1 MFTINKTVLSLGLL
15 CAQLGSTSLVS
26 AAETAPGINNFK
38 KPFNEYSWVTAH
50 NGYLDDMRTQLNR
63 GVRGFMLDLHPG
75 TSSGEADAYLCHTPK
90 DPGAC
95 NIGTNTKFADALNN
109 VFLPFLRSNPN
120 AVVTLLLETRVEKAS
135 LTRAISQV
143 PGLADWVFDPAVYKN
158 SATWPT
164 LEQMIGTGKRLV
176 ILTDRH
182 DGVYP
187 VSGKT
192 VNVLLDNKWESQ
204 NYWDLGITSLKH
216 DWSCPSRWTNYY
228 PTVAASGFER
238 WPRLFV
244 MNQFHAWGATAPHA
258 GDTDNNLTWLER
270 RVDNHC
276 ASALGKRTA
285 PSFMTIDFNQTGD
298 AFPYAAA
305 LTQGGFY
312 FYEKNH
318 TDKTGDTACVVPAGQ
333 ELDFSLPAR
342 GCEKD
347 EARSLEL
354 RGVAKGTRLSVYD
367 STGGNTSDDY
377 TFVDV
382 KRDIGINESV
392 KLGSFETNF
401 ESADIK
407 VTHVRNNGLD
417 GKISRI
423 SIGKTPAPGDFRDA
437 SVVFYEGNSATQNVV
452 CSVNLATTRAFN
464 FSGDCDNDEARSAK
478 VLKAKAGSSFMVY
491 GNKNMNENQGYA
503 RVDFLSDI
511 TTPVVIGSFE
521 RSYNAGAY
529 RVIRGGPSNTLDGQ
543 VSSMRIMAP

>member
-1 MFTINKTVLSLGLL
+1 MFTIKKTVLSLGLL
-15 CAQLGSTSLVS
+15 CSQFGSLPLVF

-75 TSSGEADAYLCHTPK
+75 NLTGGADAYLCHTGEK
-90 DPGAC
+90 
-95 NIGTNTKFADALNN
+95 GTCDIRTDMKFTDALNN
-109 VFLPFLRSNPN
+109 VFLPYLRSNPN
-120 AVVTLLLETRVEKAS
+120 AVVTLLLENLVERNAFNEAMN
-135 LTRAISQV
+135 RV
-143 PGLADWVFDPAVYKN
+143 PGLADWVFDPKAYSN
-158 SATWPT
+158 TRTWPT
-164 LEQMIGTGKRLV
+164 LEQMIGSGKRLV
-176 ILTDRH
+176 ILSDRNA
-182 DGVYP
+182 GEYMVNGKV
-187 VSGKT
+187 VS
-192 VNVLLDNKWESQ
+192 VLQDNQWESQ
-204 NYWDLGITSLKH
+204 NHWDLGVTTVKH

-228 PTVAASGFER
+228 PTVAASGFTQ
-238 WPRLFV
+238 WPMLFV
-244 MNQFHAWGATAPHA
+244 MNQFHAWGATSLHA
-258 GDTDNNLTWLER
+258 GSTDNNLTWLER
-270 RVDNHC
+270 RVDNRC

-285 PSFMTIDFNQTGD
+285 PSFLTIDFNQTGD

-312 FYEKNH
+312 FYSKNNV
-318 TDKTGDTACVVPAGQ
+318 DKTGDSVCVVPAGQ
-333 ELDFSLPAR
+333 DLDFSLPAR
-342 GCEKD
+342 GCEND

-354 RGVAKGTRLSVYD
+354 RGIAKGTRLSVYD

-401 ESADIK
+401 ENADIK

-452 CSVNLATTRAFN
+452 CTVNLATTRAFN

-503 RVDFLSDI
+503 RVDFISDI

-521 RSYNAGAY
+521 RSYDAGAY
-529 RVIRGGPSNTLDGQ
+529 RVIRGGPSNTLDGK
-543 VSSMRIMAP
+543 VSSMRIMAK

>member
-1 MFTINKTVLSLGLL
+1 MFTIKKTVLSLGLL
-15 CAQLGSTSLVS
+15 CAQLGYLSLVS
-26 AAETAPGINNFK
+26 AAETAPGINNFN

-75 TSSGEADAYLCHTPK
+75 NLTGGADAYLCHTGEK
-90 DPGAC
+90 
-95 NIGTNTKFADALNN
+95 GTCDIRSDMKFADALNN
-109 VFLPFLRSNPN
+109 VFLPYLRSNPN
-120 AVVTLLLETRVEKAS
+120 AVVTLLLENLVD
-135 LTRAISQV
+135 RAALGNAMNRV
-143 PGLADWVFDPAVYKN
+143 PGLADWVFDPKAYSN
-158 SATWPT
+158 ARTWPT
-164 LEQMIGTGKRLV
+164 LEQMIGSGKRLV
-176 ILTDRH
+176 ILTDRQAGEY
-182 DGVYP
+182 DVNGR
-187 VSGKT
+187 T
-192 VNVLLDNKWESQ
+192 VNVLQDNQWESQ
-204 NYWDLGITSLKH
+204 NHWDLGITTLKH

-228 PTVAASGFER
+228 PTVAAPGFTQ

-244 MNQFHAWGATAPHA
+244 MNQFHAWGATALHA
-258 GDTDNNLTWLER
+258 GDMDNNLTWLER

-276 ASALGKRTA
+276 ASALGRRTA
-285 PSFMTIDFNQTGD
+285 PNFLTIDFNQTGD

-318 TDKTGDTACVVPAGQ
+318 TDKTGDTVCVIPAGQ
-333 ELDFSLPAR
+333 DLDFSLPAR
-342 GCEKD
+342 GCEND

-354 RGVAKGTRLSVYD
+354 RGIAKGTRLSVYD

-392 KLGSFETNF
+392 KLGSFESNF
-401 ESADIK
+401 ENADIK

-423 SIGKTPAPGDFRDA
+423 SIGKTPEKGDFRDA

-452 CSVNLATTRAFN
+452 CTVNLATTRTFN

-491 GNKNMNENQGYA
+491 GNKNVNENQGYA
-503 RVDFLSDI
+503 RVDFISDI

-521 RSYNAGAY
+521 RSYDAGAY
-529 RVIRGGPSNTLDGQ
+529 RVIRGGPSNTLDGK
-543 VSSMRIMAP
+543 VSSMRIMAK

>member
-1 MFTINKTVLSLGLL
+1 MYAIKNTALALGLL
-15 CAQLGSTSLVS
+15 SAQLTSLSLS

-75 TSSGEADAYLCHTPK
+75 TSSGQADAYLCHTPQ

-95 NIGTNTKFADALNN
+95 NIGTNTKFADALND

-135 LTRAISQV
+135 MTRAFSQV
-143 PGLADWVFDPAVYKN
+143 PGLADWVFDPAAYSN
-158 SATWPT
+158 SASWPT
-164 LEQMIGTGKRLV
+164 LEQMIGSGKRLV

-182 DGVYP
+182 EGVYP
-187 VSGKT
+187 VSGKS

-204 NYWDLGITSLKH
+204 NHWDLGLTSLKH
-216 DWSCPSRWTNYY
+216 EWSCPSRWANYH
-228 PTVAASGFER
+228 PTVDAVGFGK

-244 MNQFHAWGATAPHA
+244 MNQFHGWGATAAHA
-258 GDTDNNLTWLER
+258 GTTDNNLTWLER

-312 FYEKNH
+312 FYEKSH
-318 TDKTGDTACVVPAGQ
+318 VDQTGDTVCVVPAGQ
-333 ELDFSLPAR
+333 DLDFSLPGR
-342 GCEKD
+342 GCERD
-347 EARSLEL
+347 ESRSLQL
-354 RGVAKGTRLSVYD
+354 RGVARGTRLSLYD
-367 STGGNTSDDY
+367 SPGGSASDDY

-392 KLGSFETNF
+392 KLGSFEANF
-401 ESADIK
+401 ENADIK
-407 VTHVRNNGLD
+407 VTHIHNNGLD
-417 GKISRI
+417 GKVSRI
-423 SIGKTPAPGDFRDA
+423 SVGKTPAPGDFRDA
-437 SVVFYEGNSATQNVV
+437 SVVLYEGNSATQNIICTVT
-452 CSVNLATTRAFN
+452 LANTHTFN
-464 FSGDCDNDEARSAK
+464 FGGSCKNDDARSAK
-478 VLKAKAGSSFMVY
+478 IVKAKAGTSFMVY
-491 GNKNMNENQGYA
+491 GNMNVNENQGYA
-503 RVDFLSDI
+503 RIDVLSDI
-511 TTPVVIGSFE
+511 TTPVVVASFE
-521 RSYNAGAY
+521 RSHNGGAY
-529 RVIRGGPSNTLDGQ
+529 RVIRGGPSDQLDGK
-543 VSSMRIMAP
+543 VSSMRVMAP